1 MLQVAL
7 SPSGGLLSTTKL
19 TTKQGEQMNNEV
31 TITGKIKNV
40 RTFTGSKGTMVTGWF
55 DQREVSAF
63 SNGEADRQ
71 VYVCGINIVAL
82 DDSTVGEI
90 LGVTRAGAEQSDLV
104 TLKGRLVTRFDRRQD
119 VAENARRAPQ
129 LQLEVFEVSKN

>member
-1 MLQVAL
+1 
-7 SPSGGLLSTTKL
+7 
-19 TTKQGEQMNNEV
+19 MNNEV

-63 SNGEADRQ
+63 SNGNADRQ
-71 VYVCGINIVAL
+71 VYVCGINIIAL

-90 LGVTRAGAEQSDLV
+90 LGVTRAGSEQSELV
-104 TLKGRLVTRFDRRQD
+104 TIKGRLVTRFDRRQD

-129 LQLEVFEVSKN
+129 LQLEVFEVTKN

>member
-1 MLQVAL
+1 MEN
-7 SPSGGLLSTTKL
+7 T
-19 TTKQGEQMNNEV
+19 V
-31 TITGKIKNV
+31 TLTGKLKNV
-40 RTFTGSKGTMVTGWF
+40 RTHTGSKGTMITAWF

-71 VYVCGINIVAL
+71 VYVCGINVVAL

-90 LGVTRAGAEQSDLV
+90 LGVTRAGSEQSDLV

-119 VAENARRAPQ
+119 IAETARRAPQ
-129 LQLEVFEVSKN
+129 LQLEVFEITTN

>member
-1 MLQVAL
+1 
-7 SPSGGLLSTTKL
+7 
-19 TTKQGEQMNNEV
+19 MNNEV

-55 DQREVSAF
+55 DQREISAF

-71 VYVCGINIVAL
+71 VYVCGINVVAM

-90 LGVTRAGAEQSDLV
+90 LGVTRAGTEQSELV

-119 VAENARRAPQ
+119 VAESARRAPQ
-129 LQLEVFEVSKN
+129 LQLEVHEVVTN